1 MIESEIE
8 VDVFLCL
15 FQRDEIFV
23 VDPLFLRRQHHL
35 AQFIERR
42 RFKLLIAKT
51 DLRWWRS
58 RLLILWLCVLCNELR
73 ADRSG
78 LLLQRYF
85 FAVDAFDELEIISL
99 KFLTS
104 SDVEA

>member
-8 VDVFLCL
+8 VNVLLCL
-15 FQRDEIFV
+15 FERHEIFV
-23 VDPLFLRRQHHL
+23 VDPLFLRRQPHL

-73 ADRSG
+73 ADRSS

-85 FAVDAFDELEIISL
+85 FAVDAFDELEEVPL
-99 KFLTS
+99 QQ
-104 SDVEA
+104 